1 MITFKLEDKAAE
13 AMMAVLNASSPNA
26 SFVEELSAQYIEQ
39 TQVDTIVAPEPEPE
53 PVVEPEPEPEPEIEP
68 EAEPEPEEE

>member
-1 MITFKLEDKAAE
+1 MITFKLKDKAAE

-39 TQVDTIVAPEPEPE
+39 TQVNTIVAPE
-53 PVVEPEPEPEPEIEP
+53 PVVEPEPESEIEP
-68 EAEPEPEEE
+68 EAEEE